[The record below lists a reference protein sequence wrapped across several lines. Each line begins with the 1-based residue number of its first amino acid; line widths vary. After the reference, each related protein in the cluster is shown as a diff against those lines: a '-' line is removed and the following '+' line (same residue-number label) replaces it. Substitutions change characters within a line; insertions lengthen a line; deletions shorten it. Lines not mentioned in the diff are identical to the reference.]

1 LNPWVCAFL
10 IAFFGGLGGVVNAL
24 LSDNRFALPR
34 KESGVVCPG
43 AITNILV
50 GAFAAFS
57 SWSFYGSGAS
67 IDLADK
73 SLRTVLSLRFSALA
87 GAFLVGVAGA
97 KWISSEVDKR
107 LLTEGVKVAL
117 SSEKLPKAQ
126 SEQIAQGSPRQV
138 LHNVKE
144 VCEKCTIPEAA

>member
-1 LNPWVCAFL
+1 MNPWVCASL
-10 IAFFGGLGGVVNAL
+10 IALFGGLGGVVNAL

-34 KESGVVCPG
+34 KESGVLCPG
-43 AITNILV
+43 AITNILI
-50 GAFAAFS
+50 GSFAAFS

-97 KWISSEVDKR
+97 RWISSEVDKR
-107 LLTEGVKVAL
+107 LLSRLKRNFRSTTQPTIRVAL
-117 SSEKLPKAQ
+117 YDLPCVWQSPHACKL
-126 SEQIAQGSPRQV
+126 
-138 LHNVKE
+138 L
-144 VCEKCTIPEAA
+144 

>member
-1 LNPWVCAFL
+1 MNPWVCASL

-34 KESGVVCPG
+34 KESGVLCPG

-50 GAFAAFS
+50 GSFAAFS

-97 KWISSEVDKR
+97 RWISSEVDKR

-117 SSEKLPKAQ
+117 NSEKLPKVQ
-126 SEQIAQGSPRQV
+126 SEQIAQGSPLQV

-144 VCEKCTIPEAA
+144 ACQKCVVPEPA